1 MLAEYKDFRAEEDRV
16 REELEPL
23 LSVRDCRRIL
33 GVSVREILRLV
44 REGRLEAFGLDGPI
58 HRGDVDYD
66 TFGVRI
72 TPSSVKRYLEEIR
85 IK

>member
-33 GVSVREILRLV
+33 GVSVRGVLSLV
-44 REGRLEAFGLDGPI
+44 KAGKLEAFGLDGPI
-58 HRGDVDYD
+58 DRDDVDDD